1 VKLDVIWNYE
11 APAGGG
17 DTHVAWFKGSKSRV
31 EVRQAQAHT
40 IYVIPNEPSLKA
52 EVTAALEKKVAA
64 LQSKYPGVAMADEG
78 DKLRVT
84 FPDKYRDGHEAHFG
98 QVATRFFEY
107 LRSPK
112 AMPSW
117 EKPNMLAKYYTT
129 TKGLEISSR
138 NMTALR

>member
-1 VKLDVIWNYE
+1 
-11 APAGGG
+11 
-17 DTHVAWFKGSKSRV
+17 
-31 EVRQAQAHT
+31 
-40 IYVIPNEPSLKA
+40 LKA

-64 LQSKYPGVAMADEG
+64 LQSKYPGVAMADDGE
-78 DKLRVT
+78 KLRVT

-107 LRSPK
+107 LRDPK
-112 AMPSW
+112 RMPAW

-138 NMTALR
+138 NMTASR